1 VAIETVLTVAFV
13 AGVFATFNPCGFA
26 MLPAYLSLAILDS
39 SDESHRRIRIVKALK
54 FSGLMGLGIVGV
66 FALFSLIIFPI
77 STAIQKYLPY
87 VTVLIG
93 LVILTFGLAL
103 IFKGPVLL
111 KKIWSPNVSPTGNW
125 RTYILYGVTFA
136 LGSISCTIGPFLAV
150 TSTSLGGTYL
160 ESLLSYI
167 FYGLGFTITI
177 ACLAI
182 ATALSRDL
190 LIKRIRGAGGLLEKF
205 MGGLMVVVGLYLIYF
220 AVYELSLQYGWGIS
234 QSITDV
240 AFSIQGWIINQV
252 SALLSG
258 LGLL

>member
-39 SDESHRRIRIVKALK
+39 SEESKRRTQITKALK
-54 FSGLMGLGIVGV
+54 FSSLMGLGIVGV

-93 LVILTFGLAL
+93 LLIFIFGFAL
-103 IFKGPVLL
+103 IFKGPVIL
-111 KKIWSPNVSPTGNW
+111 KKLWSPNVSPTGSW
-125 RTYILYGVTFA
+125 KTYILYGVTFA
-136 LGSISCTIGPFLAV
+136 LGSVSCTIGPFLAV

-160 ESLLSYI
+160 ESLLSFI
-167 FYGLGFTITI
+167 FYGLGFTVTI
-177 ACLAI
+177 AVLAI

-190 LIKRIRGAGGLLEKF
+190 LIKRIRGAGGLLEKI
-205 MGGLMVVVGLYLIYF
+205 MGGLMALVGLYLIYF
-220 AVYELSLQYGWGIS
+220 AIYELAFQYGWRVNQGV
-234 QSITDV
+234 TDV
-240 AFSIQGWIINQV
+240 AFSIQGWIIDKV
-252 SALLSG
+252 SALLSAI
-258 LGLL
+258 GLL

>member
-1 VAIETVLTVAFV
+1 VELEAVLTVAFV

-39 SDESHRRIRIVKALK
+39 SEESSRRIQIAKALK
-54 FSGLMGLGIVGV
+54 FSSLIGLGIVGV

-93 LVILTFGLAL
+93 AAIFIFGVAL
-103 IFKGPVLL
+103 IFKGPVIL
-111 KKIWSPNVSPTGNW
+111 KKVWSPNVSPTGSW
-125 RTYILYGVTFA
+125 KTYILYGVTFA

-177 ACLAI
+177 AFLAI
-182 ATALSRDL
+182 ATALSRGV
-190 LIKRIRGAGGLLEKF
+190 LIKKIRGAGGLLEKI
-205 MGGLMVVVGLYLIYF
+205 MGGLMIVVGLYLIYF
-220 AVYELSLQYGWGIS
+220 AVYELAFQYGWGIN

-252 SALLSG
+252 SALLSVV
-258 LGLL
+258 GLL

>member
-39 SDESHRRIRIVKALK
+39 SEESKRRTQVAKALT
-54 FSGLMGLGIVGV
+54 FSGFMGLGIVGV
-66 FALFSLIIFPI
+66 FSLFSLIIFPI

-93 LVILTFGLAL
+93 LLIFIFGIAL
-103 IFKGPVLL
+103 IFKGPVIL
-111 KKIWSPNVSPTGNW
+111 KKLWSPNVSPTGNW
-125 RTYILYGVTFA
+125 KTYILYGVTFA

-167 FYGLGFTITI
+167 FYGLGFTVTI
-177 ACLAI
+177 GVLAI

-190 LIKRIRGAGGLLEKF
+190 LIKRIRGAGGLLEKI
-205 MGGLMVVVGLYLIYF
+205 MGGLMALVGLYLIYF
-220 AVYELSLQYGWGIS
+220 AIYELAFQYGWGIN
-234 QSITDV
+234 QSITDF
-240 AFSIQGWIINQV
+240 AFSIQGWIIDKV
-252 SALLSG
+252 STLLSAI
-258 LGLL
+258 GLL